1 MDPASTIATTA
12 TFLASVPAAAAGVR
26 AYRVFGGLREVSCPE
41 TAEAV
46 LVRIQVTHAIA
57 SRLSGGNELRLKSC
71 SRWPGRQGCDQACVS
86 QIASSPGGCRVRPLP
101 TRLPV
106 RLREASVLVDRLR

>member
-26 AYRVFGGLREVSCPE
+26 AYRAFGGLREVSCPE
-41 TAEAV
+41 TMEAA
-46 LVRIQVTHAIA
+46 LVKIRVAQAIA
-57 SRLSGGNELRLKSC
+57 SRISGGNDLRLKSC

-86 QIASSPGGCRVRPLP
+86 QIAASPGGCRARALP
-101 TRLPV
+101 TALSAGR
-106 RLREASVLVDRLR
+106 RELSA